1 MLLACRSRR
10 RGAHLVE
17 CAFVFSL
24 TFLLIAGLM
33 VCAMGVFRYQQ
44 MSFLARVAARYAAVH
59 AGQYQ
64 QENAAAITAGTLP
77 DVTSDYITENVVKA
91 HGVILD
97 PSALTVTV
105 NFNTVNGSYG
115 WDDTANNGDRWPYS
129 EQTVNGTNYCA
140 TNTVSVTVT
149 YQWVPEWW
157 LSGPITMGSTA
168 VMPVCY

>member
-1 MLLACRSRR
+1 MLLDYRSQR
-10 RGAHLVE
+10 RGASLVE
-17 CAFVFSL
+17 TAFIFSL

-44 MSFLARVAARYAAVH
+44 MSYLARMAARYAAVH

-64 QENAAAITAGTLP
+64 QENAAAISAGTLP
-77 DVTSDYITENVVKA
+77 NVDSDYITKNIVKA
-91 HGVILD
+91 NGVILD
-97 PSALTVTV
+97 SSVLTVTV
-105 NFNTVNGSYG
+105 KFNTASGSYN
-115 WDDTANNGDRWPYS
+115 WDDTANNGSRWPYS
-129 EQTVNGTNYCA
+129 TQNVDGMNYSA
-140 TNTVSVTVT
+140 TNTVSVTIQ